1 MKIVTTYEAKNSFPT
16 VLKLSLNDVVIVT
29 NRGKPVAAIE
39 GLKGEDDLEDYLLE
53 RSPKFWAMIRRA
65 RKGKGVRLNQLRK
78 RLSLPKALRT
88 SEIDRE
94 PVKSTSIASM
104 GYDELSRTLEIEFR
118 SGSVYRYY
126 DVPGQIYTDLLAASS
141 LGRFVN
147 NKIKPHFAYKE
158 ISEKN
163 NQRVSSEN

>member
-1 MKIVTTYEAKNSFPT
+1 TRLVNTYVSKNCLPT
-16 VLKLSLNDVVIVT
+16 VLKSFLNDVVIVT

-78 RLSLPKALRT
+78 RLSLPKTLRT

-104 GYDELSRTLEIEFR
+104 GYDELSRT
-118 SGSVYRYY
+118 
-126 DVPGQIYTDLLAASS
+126 
-141 LGRFVN
+141 
-147 NKIKPHFAYKE
+147 
-158 ISEKN
+158 
-163 NQRVSSEN
+163 